1 VKIVALA
8 ALMVLLAAAAAEAS
22 TPTSYRVRVNWI
34 CRGYDSEGT
43 RLEAEMR
50 TARAA
55 DDYRTWNVALDRALR
70 LDLEE
75 HGRIEAVPVPAALGP
90 TMQPI
95 LQRMRAIDPHLDIAA
110 RRPAEL
116 LVIDRLGRALNAEL
130 AAAGLW
136 DCR

>member
-1 VKIVALA
+1 VKIVLIV

-34 CRGYDSEGT
+34 CRGYDAEGT
-43 RLEAEMR
+43 RLEAQMR
-50 TARAA
+50 SAQAT
-55 DDYRTWNVALDRALR
+55 DDYPAWNVALRGALR

-75 HGRIEAVPVPAALGP
+75 HRRIEAVPVPSALVS

-95 LQRMRAIDPHLDIAA
+95 LGSMRAIDAHARVAA
-110 RRPAEL
+110 KRPSEL
-116 LVIDRLGRALNAEL
+116 LAIDRLGRPLNAQL
-130 AAAGLW
+130 SAAGLW